1 MPKREKRS
9 TDAQHKA
16 KALSR
21 WENEGGAKAKVTE
34 RRDLNVEPR
43 SATSEADRHQ
53 RSLVQ
58 RSAIE

>member
-21 WENEGGAKAKVTE
+21 WENEGGAKAKETK
-34 RRDLNVEPR
+34 RRGKNIEPR
-43 SATSEADRHQ
+43 SATSEAVCHQ
-53 RSLVQ
+53 HFMGQ
-58 RSAIE
+58 RSANE